1 MNFEIFSTK
10 TRFVNWMNE
19 RNGARDVDYKNIEK
33 KEIDGV
39 NQVTLE
45 VRNTLIDELKHQK
58 YE

>member
-1 MNFEIFSTK
+1 
-10 TRFVNWMNE
+10 MNE